1 MSTNLENKL
10 NAILNEKKEK
20 ILPQNIKKGVTV
32 FDITGELEGLDT
44 SDATALEK
52 DIVKGKTAYV
62 KGQKITGNVEEVLS
76 NLISKVYNTTI
87 YVGNNQVTFTSGS
100 MNSDFLLRNGAT
112 VQIPANNTNVASAIG
127 LTAEKIAKGNNI
139 LGIEGTHEGGGD
151 ITETEDYQSCLELS
165 ELILTEND
173 YLPVKEG
180 LILDLE
186 AEQENID
193 TSSGVTWKDPTNLK
207 DISVSNAAVDTDNS
221 IIFNGTNT
229 EFDTGITQESLLTGY
244 TILLR
249 IKPNKWGNHR
259 GVCGI
264 HIETTDGLSG
274 IAGLQYVNGV
284 IGFAHAG
291 SGGVK
296 VSLTE
301 NDLPVNEWSTIII
314 TSDGNNNCYAYINGE
329 LVGTS
334 NNHGILKPYGNLII
348 GKGHNNADRFFKGNI
363 SHCMIYSRPLEE
375 QEVVDINNYIE
386 ERTQ

>member
-186 AEQENID
+186 AEEKNID
-193 TSSGVTWKDPTNLK
+193 ANNGIIWKDKANLR
-207 DISVSNAAVDTDNS
+207 DISITNAAIDADNS
-221 IIFNGTNT
+221 IIFNGINT
-229 EFDTGITQESLLTGY
+229 EF
-244 TILLR
+244 
-249 IKPNKWGNHR
+249 N
-259 GVCGI
+259 
-264 HIETTDGLSG
+264 SG
-274 IAGLQYVNGV
+274 IAQSEMVNGYTLIFRLKPTEWKNYRGVYGLHGDGGFSGLQHVDGELHVSNVGGAGV
-284 IGFAHAG
+284 
-291 SGGVK
+291 VL
-296 VSLTE
+296 SLTQVPI
-301 NDLPVNEWSTIII
+301 NTWTIVII
-314 TSDGNNNCYAYINGE
+314 VLDTNNKTFSVYLNGE
-329 LVGTS
+329 IAKELS
-334 NNHGILKPYGNLII
+334 NANTTVKPYGNLII
-348 GKGHNNADRFFKGNI
+348 GKAFNSNDRFFKGNM
-363 SHCMIYSRPLEE
+363 SHCILYNRALSE